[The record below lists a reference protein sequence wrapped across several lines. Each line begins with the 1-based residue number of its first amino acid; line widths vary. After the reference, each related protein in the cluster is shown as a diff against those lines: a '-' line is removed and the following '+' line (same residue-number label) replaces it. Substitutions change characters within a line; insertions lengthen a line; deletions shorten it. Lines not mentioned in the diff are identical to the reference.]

1 MLCSMWDLSSWARDQ
16 TLTSCLRSVS
26 LTLQARPTFS
36 FCWWFPLLC
45 SVLILCLHVIMHAWV
60 KAIVPGDST
69 RMPIAY
75 VQCEP
80 LYWSAWDTITKHQRL
95 GSLNSTTLFFSRCWS
110 PEVQD
115 QGAGR
120 DGFLWNL
127 FDLQRP
133 PSSASSPGHSLCGMA
148 LLVSLCRT
156 PPVRLD

>member
-60 KAIVPGDST
+60 KAVVPGDST

-80 LYWSAWDTITKHQRL
+80 LYGSAWDTITKHQRL
-95 GSLNSTTLFFSRCWS
+95 GSLNSTTLFSH
-110 PEVQD
+110 
-115 QGAGR
+115 GAGAQKSKITVLV
-120 DGFLWNL
+120 GMVSSETSLTYNG
-127 FDLQRP
+127 RP
-133 PSSASSPGHSLCGMA
+133 LLPLHLVIPSVAWHS
-148 LLVSLCRT
+148 
-156 PPVRLD
+156 